1 MVKNILE
8 ERRKKT
14 LKLVKIYSI
23 FNVFI
28 NQKIKYNTL
37 TNRIIVRNYFIS

>member
-14 LKLVKIYSI
+14 LKLVKK
-23 FNVFI
+23 F
-28 NQKIKYNTL
+28 TL
-37 TNRIIVRNYFIS
+37 FLMFLLTKR